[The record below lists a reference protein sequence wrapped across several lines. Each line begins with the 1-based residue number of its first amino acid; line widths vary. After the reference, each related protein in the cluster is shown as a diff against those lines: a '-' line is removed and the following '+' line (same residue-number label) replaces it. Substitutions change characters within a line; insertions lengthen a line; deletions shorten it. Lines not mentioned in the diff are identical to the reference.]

1 MIFLVDLFIALI
13 WFDVN
18 LNLFFNFLDSKVYIK
33 IIVSFPGDYFLSSF
47 NHARRRLNSA

>member
-18 LNLFFNFLDSKVYIK
+18 LNLLFNFLASKVYIK
-33 IIVSFPGDYFLSSF
+33 IIVLSSDDCFLSSF
-47 NHARRRLNSA
+47 NHACRGLNSA